1 VWYACTVGKPP
12 AKSEPQQAPRMPA
25 LEKLVE
31 ASQGATS
38 KLCSSTER
46 RAHLMSKG
54 TDTSGSK
61 RLRGGY
67 AASDTINYSGTTSI
81 MASAASCKSTSNSCH
96 SSVRT
101 QGRVHLPLPRSL
113 WARLCLK
120 SVGSSVEGSEVP
132 EDSVA
137 SGGLSTSAV
146 QPLVGLAG
154 VDAPSVSASA
164 ATSAPELPQPTAV
177 DTEGTRHDRRDEA
190 PAAANAACT
199 EDGHP
204 SVPVRNAPGNS
215 PGRAMHAVGTIG
227 IKVPPLRL
235 PLRRLSFMQ
244 TSSES
249 SKVTPDVLPHGSQSS
264 RSAGAVSARLRK
276 LLPLR
281 RAAAHPPGAEGSA
294 SGASPVRSPEGKH
307 PTRVSMTNSAEGKA
321 SDSATSRRWS
331 FGLKAG
337 YGGNKRQSRSSVSA
351 SSAAVGVLSDWGAHA
366 GARAPWRGSA
376 SAPQIPAERPL
387 GGLQSVKEKRV
398 LEPQAFWTPSLPT
411 RLLGRQRLFEGNG
424 AQESR
429 PLVPLAPLPAGELPA
444 IDGCSTNGVGVSSP
458 TLSRLGGRSEEQHA
472 AGLRARDTVANKARL
487 VRRAMPRALPS
498 RYAGATRPNGDD
510 GGVMDDTRGVSRTA
524 VGAAETAT
532 RDSLVQGQVV
542 SGTRA
547 DPKSL
552 AETGQVEKSSDV
564 PGSAGA
570 VKGSVTPGDQH
581 QRSSLS
587 TCKQKME
594 NDSAMLRQDR
604 QEVVQQRSVS
614 SAAAAVAH
622 DDKLPCSTQEAL
634 AAAMCTSDSASSVAK
649 LRAGTKHAG
658 RMDALAGLWGMW
670 RARTEDAAV
679 DCRKDDSDAPPAEQ
693 HDAAMPTVAA
703 MIPTQS
709 ALADTSLASTLHESS
724 VGAAAAPATA
734 TPISTRGTNASAPK
748 SAAKVMRECT
758 AAAGRSAT
766 FLGVWRADTDDTVE
780 HKSAGSHITRAP
792 VKQGVAS
799 ASGGSLATPVQI
811 TKAPS
816 DTTAGHRAAL
826 ACINDVADLSS
837 ATSNLASADSGNPPA
852 SMALEASSTA
862 LSGSDGGTDACTSS
876 ADADKNTEE
885 GSFGNPVNLWR
896 GWRAHTEASVDGKK
910 QGGVHTPRP
919 PAAEWRAAIAT
930 KMTGAAAQLPIGGLA
945 DESTGPVANSPTSHS
960 TALSSNHTTECKALK
975 PMDVSMGDACLSQF
989 GPHCWR
995 SWATWGTN
1003 DTATLPLTQTE
1014 KPSGIAPV
1022 KLAQPCAPTSK
1033 PPPEDVG
1040 AAGCIGGAET
1050 EVCSRDAL
1058 ADAGTAVSLDSW
1070 GLSDVLAAPMH
1081 ATGTVPNTAPPED
1094 CKPFPAYN
1102 GCTHLVTDT
1111 LASDG
1116 LMSSMETTASGEE
1129 VGMPVPRDSP
1139 MHAQVGRRVSSELSE
1154 STVIV
1159 EASVEMLRVTE
1170 EQVSPDRP
1178 PPVKDTGLLGCTGGR
1193 AWLHSWRWVQPVGGG
1208 WSTSAA

>member
-12 AKSEPQQAPRMPA
+12 ATSEPQQPPRMPA

-54 TDTSGSK
+54 TDTSGSR

-81 MASAASCKSTSNSCH
+81 MASAASCTSTSNNGH
-96 SSVRT
+96 SPVRA
-101 QGRVHLPLPRSL
+101 QRRVHLPLLRSL
-113 WARLCLK
+113 RARLRLK

-132 EDSVA
+132 EDSEVV
-137 SGGLSTSAV
+137 SGGLSTSAL

-164 ATSAPELPQPTAV
+164 ATGAPELPQPPAV
-177 DTEGTRHDRRDEA
+177 DTEGTRHDRRAEA
-190 PAAANAACT
+190 PAAAKAACT

-204 SVPVRNAPGNS
+204 SVPVRNAPDTS

-235 PLRRLSFMQ
+235 PLRRLSLMQ

-249 SKVTPDVLPHGSQSS
+249 SKVTQEVPPDGSQSS
-264 RSAGAVSARLRK
+264 RSAGVVSARLRK

-294 SGASPVRSPEGKH
+294 FGASPVRSPEGKLL
-307 PTRVSMTNSAEGKA
+307 TRVSMTNSAEGKA

-337 YGGNKRQSRSSVSA
+337 YGGNKRQRRSSVPA

-366 GARAPWRGSA
+366 CARAPWRGSG
-376 SAPQIPAERPL
+376 SAPQIPAARPL

-424 AQESR
+424 AQESS

-444 IDGCSTNGVGVSSP
+444 IDGCSANGVGVSSP
-458 TLSRLGGRSEEQHA
+458 TLSRLGGRSEEQLA
-472 AGLRARDTVANKARL
+472 VGLRARDTVANKARL
-487 VRRAMPRALPS
+487 VQRAMPRALPS

-510 GGVMDDTRGVSRTA
+510 GGVMDDTRGVSRAA
-524 VGAAETAT
+524 VGAEETAT
-532 RDSLVQGQVV
+532 RDSHVQGQVV
-542 SGTRA
+542 SGTRVH
-547 DPKSL
+547 PKSL

-587 TCKQKME
+587 TCKQNLE
-594 NDSAMLRQDR
+594 NDSAMLRQVR
-604 QEVVQQRSVS
+604 QESVQQRSVS
-614 SAAAAVAH
+614 SAAAAVSH
-622 DDKLPCSTQEAL
+622 DDKLPCSTQEAPD
-634 AAAMCTSDSASSVAK
+634 AAMCTSDSASSVAK

-670 RARTEDAAV
+670 RARTEDAAE
-679 DCRKDDSDAPPAEQ
+679 DCRKDDSEAPPAEQ
-693 HDAAMPTVAA
+693 QDAAMPTVAA

-724 VGAAAAPATA
+724 VGAAAPATA

-758 AAAGRSAT
+758 AAAGSSAT
-766 FLGVWRADTDDTVE
+766 FLGVWRADTDDTAE

-792 VKQGVAS
+792 VKQGVAG

-811 TKAPS
+811 TKAPA

-826 ACINDVADLSS
+826 ACTNDVADLSS
-837 ATSNLASADSGNPPA
+837 ATSNLAAAGSGNPPA
-852 SMALEASSTA
+852 SMAPEASSTA
-862 LSGSDGGTDACTSS
+862 VSGSDGGTDACTSS
-876 ADADKNTEE
+876 ADADKNTQE
-885 GSFGNPVNLWR
+885 GSFGNPMNLWR
-896 GWRAHTEASVDGKK
+896 GWRAHTEGSVDGKK
-910 QGGVHTPRP
+910 QGGVHTPHP
-919 PAAEWRAAIAT
+919 PAAAWRAAVAT
-930 KMTGAAAQLPIGGLA
+930 KMTGATAPLPIGGLA
-945 DESTGPVANSPTSHS
+945 DERTGPVANSFTSHS

-1014 KPSGIAPV
+1014 EPSGIAPV

-1033 PPPEDVG
+1033 PPPEGVG
-1040 AAGCIGGAET
+1040 GAGCIGRAET
-1050 EVCSRDAL
+1050 EVCSGDAL

-1070 GLSDVLAAPMH
+1070 GFSDVLAAPMH
-1081 ATGTVPNTAPPED
+1081 ATGTVPNTALPED

-1102 GCTHLVTDT
+1102 GCTHVVTDT
-1111 LASDG
+1111 TASDG
-1116 LMSSMETTASGEE
+1116 LMSSMETTASGEG
-1129 VGMPVPRDSP
+1129 VNMPVPVDSP

-1178 PPVKDTGLLGCTGGR
+1178 PPVKDTGLLGCSGGR